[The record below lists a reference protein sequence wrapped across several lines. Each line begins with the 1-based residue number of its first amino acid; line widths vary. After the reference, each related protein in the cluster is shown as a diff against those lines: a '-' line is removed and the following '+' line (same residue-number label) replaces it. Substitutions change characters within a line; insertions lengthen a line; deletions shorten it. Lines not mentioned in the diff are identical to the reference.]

1 MLLPPRAT
9 TTLTTVLLALAA
21 PSLVADDTAIGAP
34 ATTPRPTARGTLQ
47 RLPDGNALIDGVTV
61 RAAQRELAFPGR
73 FALKEGAL
81 EVIIARPNG
90 RLHETLL
97 VTDVSAVAV
106 QTALY
111 LLRARNGART
121 DQNPKLRQGTLV
133 DIDIEWTDDQDTPHR
148 SPVEDWIRDLRTQQP
163 LKRLGWTFTGSGIHQ
178 GQFLAD
184 AEGNIVINWSQG
196 ATVLDSPDPESV
208 SDTLHA
214 ILETRPQ
221 PTRHPNVT
229 IVLKPRLP

>member
-1 MLLPPRAT
+1 MLLPHHAIT
-9 TTLTTVLLALAA
+9 ATTLTTLLLALAA
-21 PSLVADDTAIGAP
+21 PLPAADDTAPGTP
-34 ATTPRPTARGTLQ
+34 AAARGTLQ
-47 RLPDGNALIDGVTV
+47 RLPDGNALIDG
-61 RAAQRELAFPGR
+61 
-73 FALKEGAL
+73 AL
-81 EVIIARPNG
+81 EVIVARPNG

-148 SPVEDWIRDLRTQQP
+148 SPIEDWILDLRTQQP
-163 LKRLGWTFTGSGIHQ
+163 LKRRGWTFTGSGIHQ
-178 GQFLAD
+178 GKFLAD